1 MNVTAIPSPPKRAD
15 IPIKPRP
22 GRLSR
27 RRLALLGCTA
37 ILALAAVFHAR
48 LLTAAARLLV
58 VDQVGT
64 PATHLVLLGGDG
76 RHDRAAAFLRE
87 HPAGRILLIEGV
99 PDTLVE
105 HGILPSA
112 VVMDRQALAERG
124 VPSSAV
130 ERIGEP
136 AENGWQ
142 AMRRLGRWL
151 ADRPDARAA
160 VLCDRF
166 ASRHQRTVVDAV
178 LPPDAARRVKIWPLA
193 RHDYDETNWWRGR
206 IGARQFVYAW
216 LHLAYQRLCGE
227 PPPRPC
233 TWDPDRYE
241 AEVGGRWSEV
251 GGRRS
256 EVGV

>member
-1 MNVTAIPSPPKRAD
+1 MSPSPKRAD
-15 IPIKPRP
+15 IPAKPHL

-27 RRLALLGCTA
+27 RRLALLGCAA
-37 ILALAAVFHAR
+37 ILALAAAFHAP
-48 LLTAAARLLV
+48 LLAAAARLLV
-58 VDQVGT
+58 VDQAGT
-64 PATHLVLLGGDG
+64 PATHLVLLGGDS
-76 RHDRAAAFLRE
+76 RHDRAAAFVRE

-112 VVMDRQALAERG
+112 LVMDRQALAARG
-124 VPSSAV
+124 VPDSAV
-130 ERIGEP
+130 ERIGDP

-151 ADRPDARAA
+151 ADHPDAQAA

-166 ASRHQRTVVDAV
+166 ASRRLRTVVDAV

-193 RHDYDETNWWRGR
+193 RNDYDETNWWHGR

-216 LHLAYQRLCGE
+216 LHLAYQWLRGE
-227 PPPRPC
+227 PPSRPG

-241 AEVGGRWSEV
+241 AEVGGRQS
-251 GGRRS
+251 
-256 EVGV
+256 GV